1 MTLPMRNLIQRNG
14 VYAVR
19 VQLPA
24 DVRKAFGKTA
34 EVRSLKTRNLNDAL
48 EKAGPMVAEIKR
60 QIERARRGEERPP
73 QATTRS
79 SPAWS
84 PDAAFEAIQRWAKG
98 VIDKSYLDHFH
109 GVAPTFSPFGEEAV
123 AMSERVHAL
132 QERRFADIAGFD
144 ECLVEAIAGQGLDIS
159 IGHPAIAHLRGW
171 FGEACVTVERHAAR
185 FRYGDFSEWSLEVT
199 AEPSGAPVA
208 ASAPMGDIRR
218 PDSPTPLS
226 AAMEGFLAVE
236 RPDAKDER
244 EVRGYVRRL
253 IEHLGDIPIAD
264 LTTTQ
269 LDAFLVRLRKFPVVR
284 RPDIIKL
291 PFDEIVDL
299 YGDDP
304 DLPKVA
310 HKTIRTKWF
319 GAYNRIAKF
328 ALSRKLI
335 GENPVAAAMPRKRD
349 DIHTPRDAWTKAQ
362 IGEMFAKP
370 LFTGSASL
378 TGTRDEPGK
387 LVRKDAKFWL
397 PLIGLWTGMRLD
409 EIGALRTDELKSEGG
424 IWYFDLTQRPLRGPR
439 RVKNRQ
445 SQRIVPVHTK
455 LIGLGFITYAEQQG
469 EWLFPDLPHDGEGPG
484 DTTKQWSKWFGRWWR
499 ANGLLDETKNQD
511 FHSLRHS
518 FKAACREAG
527 LAEDVHDRL
536 TGHAGNANQQTSR
549 MYGVAD
555 VAFLSESMNKV
566 DHPTFKLTGKGV

>member
-24 DVRKAFGKTA
+24 DVQAAFGKTA
-34 EVRSLKTRNLNDAL
+34 EVRSLKTRNLNDAI
-48 EKAGPMVAEIKR
+48 EKAGPMVAAIKR
-60 QIERARRGEERPP
+60 QIEKARTGVEPAP
-73 QATTRS
+73 QANPNP
-79 SPAWS
+79 PAPWS
-84 PDAAFEAIQRWAKG
+84 PDAAFDAIQRWAKIT
-98 VIDKSYLDHFH
+98 IDKRYLDHFH
-109 GVAPTFSPFGEEAV
+109 GLAPTLSSFGDDAV
-123 AMSERVHAL
+123 ALSERIHAL
-132 QERRFADIAGFD
+132 QESRFADVVDFD
-144 ECLVEAIAGQGLDIS
+144 ASLVQAIAGQGLEIT
-159 IGHPAIAHLRGW
+159 IAHPAIPHLRAW
-171 FGEACVTVERHAAR
+171 FGQAWGAVESHSAR
-185 FRYGDFSEWSLEVT
+185 FRHGDFSGWSLEAMPERSGSLVV
-199 AEPSGAPVA
+199 AVEPMDEGQRPR
-208 ASAPMGDIRR
+208 AST
-218 PDSPTPLS
+218 SLS
-226 AAMEGFLAVE
+226 EAMESFIAVE

-244 EVRGYVRRL
+244 EIRGYVRRL
-253 IEHLGDIPIAD
+253 IEHLGDIAISD

-269 LDAFLVRLRKFPVVR
+269 LDGFLVRLRKFPVVR
-284 RPDIIKL
+284 KPAIIKL
-291 PFDEIVDL
+291 SFDEIVDR
-299 YGDDP
+299 YGDDA

-335 GENPVAAAMPRKRD
+335 RENPVAAAMPRKRD
-349 DIHTPRDAWTKAQ
+349 DIDTPRDAWTKAQ

-370 LFTGSASL
+370 LFTGAAIL
-378 TGTRDEPGK
+378 TGNRDQPGK
-387 LVRKDAKFWL
+387 LVSKDAKFWL

-409 EIGALRTDELKSEGG
+409 EIGALSTDELTSEGDL
-424 IWYFDLTQRPLRGPR
+424 WYFDLTQRPLRGPR

-445 SQRIVPVHTK
+445 SQRIVPVHNK
-455 LIGLGFITYAEQQG
+455 LIDLGLIVYARKQG
-469 EWLFPDLPHDGEGPG
+469 EWLFPELPHEGEGPG

-511 FHSLRHS
+511 FHSLRHN

-549 MYGVAD
+549 TYGVAD

-566 DHPTFKLTGKGV
+566 DHPAFKLR

>member
-19 VQLPA
+19 VQVPA
-24 DVRKAFGKTA
+24 DVRAIFGKTA
-34 EVRSLKTRNLNDAL
+34 VVRSLKTRNLNDAL

-60 QIERARRGEERPP
+60 QIERARRGEKCPP
-73 QATTRS
+73 QVTS
-79 SPAWS
+79 KQPAPWS
-84 PDAAFEAIQRWAKG
+84 PDAAFDAIQRWAK
-98 VIDKSYLDHFH
+98 VTIDKSYLDHFH
-109 GVAPTFSPFGEEAV
+109 GLALTFSPFGEEAV
-123 AMSERVHAL
+123 ALSERVHAL
-132 QERRFADIAGFD
+132 QERRFTDIARFD
-144 ECLVEAIAGQGLDIS
+144 AILVDAISGEGLDITL
-159 IGHPAIAHLRGW
+159 GHPAIPHLRGW
-171 FGEACVTVERHAAR
+171 FGEAWETVERHCVR
-185 FRYGDFSEWSLEVT
+185 FRHGDFSEWSLE
-199 AEPSGAPVA
+199 AAPGPSGSHAAGTEPV
-208 ASAPMGDIRR
+208 GDVRR
-218 PDSPTPLS
+218 PDDPMSLS
-226 AAMEGFLAVE
+226 AAMEAFIARE
-236 RPDAKDER
+236 CPDAKDER
-244 EVRGYVRRL
+244 EIRGYVRRL
-253 IEHLGDIPIAD
+253 IEHLGDIALAE
-264 LTTTQ
+264 LTTPQ
-269 LDAFLVRLRKFPVVR
+269 LDAFLVRLRKFPVAR
-284 RPDIIKL
+284 RPEIIKL

-304 DLPKVA
+304 GLPKVA

-362 IGEMFAKP
+362 IGAMFAKP
-370 LFTGSASL
+370 LFTGAASL
-378 TGTRDEPGK
+378 TGTRDQPGR

-409 EIGALRTDELKSEGG
+409 EIGALRKDELRSEGDV
-424 IWYFDLTQRPLRGPR
+424 WYFDLTERPLRGPR

-445 SQRIVPVHTK
+445 SQRIVPVHAK
-455 LIGLGFITYAEQQG
+455 LIGLGFITYAKRQD

-518 FKAACREAG
+518 FKAACREAR

-566 DHPTFKLTGKGV
+566 EHPTFKLKVKAA